1 MKYVLFL
8 GDGMADLPMEELDGL
23 TPLEYAKTPAMDSIA
38 SGGKVGMIKTVS
50 DGFEPG
56 SDVANLTILGYN
68 VKEFYTGRAPLEA
81 AADGIAMD
89 SADVAYRCNFV
100 KMDSKRMLDYSACHI
115 DDETAEIVAR
125 RIVSELNIPSIEFYH
140 GLSYRNIMIWKNG
153 KLADCTAPHDIS
165 GKEYKPF
172 LPRGKGAEN
181 LIEIMRKAHRI
192 IEKLGNPDVTDI
204 WIWGGGTKPRLEN
217 FKKKNGVGGSVI
229 SAVDLVRGIGK
240 LAGLYAPKIEGATGV
255 INTNYEGKVEA
266 ALSMLKRDDF
276 LFLHYEAADEAGHAG
291 DLNQKIRA
299 IENFDRLIVAPI
311 MNELSSFGKW
321 RVAVMPDHATPIKY
335 KTHTREAVPF
345 AILDSDAVQENR
357 FGFSEREIKQNS
369 SETVEPGWRWME
381 NFLR

>member
-1 MKYVLFL
+1 VKYVLFL

-23 TPLEYAKTPAMDSIA
+23 TPLEYAKTPALDRIA
-38 SGGKVGMIKTVS
+38 SGALTGMIKTVAN
-50 DGFEPG
+50 GFEPG
-56 SDVANLTILGYN
+56 SDIANLAILGYDIR
-68 VKEFYTGRAPLEA
+68 KCYTGRAPLEA
-81 AADGIAMD
+81 AGNGIAMD

-100 KMDSKRMLDYSACHI
+100 KMDDKRMLDYSACHI
-115 DDETAEIVAR
+115 DNETAKTVAKR
-125 RIVSELNIPSIEFYH
+125 LEGELDINSVNFYH

-204 WIWGGGTKPRLEN
+204 WIWGGGTKPELEN
-217 FKKKNGVGGSVI
+217 FKKKNGIGGSVI
-229 SAVDLVRGIGK
+229 SAVDLIRGIGK
-240 LAGLYAPKIEGATGV
+240 LAGLWAPKIEGATGE
-255 INTNYEGKVEA
+255 INTNYENKVRSA
-266 ALSMLKRDDF
+266 VSALEKDDF

-335 KTHTREAVPF
+335 RTHTREAVPF

-369 SETVEPGWRWME
+369 SETVEPGWKWME
-381 NFLR
+381 KFLR